1 MMPPEATPVV
11 GSPDV
16 DSLPAQPEVVRAA
29 VRALGRAGTPFD
41 RFRIVFC
48 DQALTANVLKAAA
61 YSRQPTRDIPLS
73 LSGMVAQLGP
83 ELLRS
88 IVLRAAE
95 RLASD
100 SLQRTRPWRL
110 TGFWLHALT
119 SAHLGQA
126 LAESMRYA
134 TPDDAYLAG
143 LLQDI
148 GMLALASQQPSLYE
162 SFGSPGAREADMLID
177 EAGVLGVTHPA
188 VSASLADEWHL
199 PPRLSDAL
207 FLHHAPLQELRGTH
221 PLVRIA
227 RIAEALAD
235 GTLGTDELQQA
246 CELLDLPM
254 RALLQATNTGV
265 GRAQAAAA
273 ELGIGADSIKQHFP
287 NGVPRFWAPYP
298 QSPSSASNADAES
311 SPDTQ
316 SSADTLMSPVARD
329 VITALIEQGSAH
341 RLASVLAPTRDLRSC
356 LSLLRANL
364 AVTEG
369 WESCYFFALNAK
381 TGILTGWHVVAQ
393 GIEDSGF
400 QLPLSLGSSVIAL
413 AARERQAVSS
423 AASETAVRRLVGVDV
438 QVARRLKGVALLAV
452 PLIAAE
458 TVAGTLVVALPAEEL
473 RNAPARLARLAEIAA
488 TIAGKILQASV
499 NATEG
504 KAKEQEIKRE
514 FQRLTRQRVHE
525 ARNPLTVI
533 RNYLEILRQ
542 RIEAKES
549 VDREIDVLKHEIDRI
564 GALLNAI
571 GRAEGAPGEARQQV
585 DINRLINELMLAYQ
599 QPLFQERGIQV
610 ALELDARLPAIQ
622 ADADLVKQVLLNLL
636 KNASEALRPGD
647 RVEIGTSDGVSH
659 QGQPMIEITVADT
672 GPGIPESVLEQLER
686 VSPGSSPA
694 SDRGHGLANSLA
706 FVKTLNGHMTWR
718 NRPERGTAFSILLPR
733 IVAPAAIADAER
745 VEDKEN

>member
-1 MMPPEATPVV
+1 MLMISPETSPVV
-11 GSPDV
+11 GTPDV

-29 VRALGRAGTPFD
+29 VRALGRAGTPFE
-41 RFRIVFC
+41 RFRVLFC
-48 DQALTANVLKAAA
+48 DPALTASVLKAAA
-61 YSRQPTRDIPLS
+61 QPHRLARDGPLS
-73 LSGMVAQLGP
+73 LSGIVAQLGP

-88 IVLRAAE
+88 IVLSAAE
-95 RLASD
+95 RLANAA
-100 SLQRTRPWRL
+100 LQRTRPWQL

-126 LAESMRYA
+126 LAESIRYA

-162 SFGSPGAREADMLID
+162 SFASPGAREVDMLTD

-188 VSASLADEWHL
+188 VSASLADDWSL
-199 PPRLSDAL
+199 PPRLGDAL

-227 RIAEALAD
+227 RVAEALAD
-235 GTLGTDELQQA
+235 GTLSTDELQQA

-265 GRAQAAAA
+265 SRAQAAAA
-273 ELGIGADSIKQHFP
+273 ELGISADLIKQHFP

-298 QSPSSASNADAES
+298 QGPAPSAES
-311 SPDTQ
+311 SAETFM
-316 SSADTLMSPVARD
+316 APVTRD
-329 VITALIEQGSAH
+329 VITALIEQGSTQ
-341 RLASVLAPTRDLRSC
+341 RLAGVLAPTRDLRSC

-364 AVTEG
+364 AVTDG

-400 QLPLSLGSSVIAL
+400 QLPLSLTSSVIAL
-413 AARERQAVSS
+413 AARERKPVSS
-423 AASETAVRRLVGVDV
+423 VAGETVARRLMGVDV

-458 TVAGTLVVALPAEEL
+458 AVAGTLVVALPAEEL
-473 RNAPARLARLAEIAA
+473 RNAPVRLARLGEIAV
-488 TIAGKILQASV
+488 TIAGKILQASAT
-499 NATEG
+499 ATEG

-571 GRAEGAPGEARQQV
+571 SRAEVAPGDARQQA

-610 ALELDARLPAIQ
+610 SLNLDARLPAIQ
-622 ADADLVKQVLLNLL
+622 VEPDLVKQVLLNLL
-636 KNASEALRPGD
+636 KNASEALRAGD

-659 QGQPMIEITVADT
+659 QGQPMIEITIADT

-686 VSPGSSPA
+686 SQLTNASG

-706 FVKTLNGHMTWR
+706 FVKTLNGHMTWHSR
-718 NRPERGTAFSILLPR
+718 QERGTAFSILLPR
-733 IVAPAAIADAER
+733 IVSPAAIADAER